1 MIYIYIFVSFCF
13 SACLIC
19 LRIPMLG
26 RACLVL
32 HICAHTQFIITK
44 SPTFKKNI
52 WHILM
57 NCAHFLLIVLN
68 LYIENWPM
76 KRVAIH
82 SHLMDDLKLGW
93 KHPATFILIVEWKL
107 VTLTRP
113 NEVKNLKRRL
123 MPHARQIYRGM
134 DRIKEDGQ
142 DGG

>member
-32 HICAHTQFIITK
+32 HICAHTQFIIPK

-93 KHPATFILIVEWKL
+93 KHPATFFF
-107 VTLTRP
+107 
-113 NEVKNLKRRL
+113 NRR
-123 MPHARQIYRGM
+123 MKTSDYDSTQRGQKSEEAANAARET
-134 DRIKEDGQ
+134 DL
-142 DGG
+142 